1 MSFSPSIRVATF
13 LLASV
18 TFSAE
23 LRAAI
28 PTTSAVASGQSQ
40 SSVGLPPPENTWQ
53 GSLGLTSLSYA
64 NGVEGS
70 RRAQF
75 SVARFNGQFSR
86 VGNELE
92 MQADAHLGIGVDCGL
107 ACSSLEFTQLSIGS
121 SRRMGPVSFHLGRV
135 MVPWSTLDDDWALGV
150 FQPRF
155 IYDFLHPQRVGLA
168 GGFVRVQTRDFR
180 LTFFASPGFIPD
192 RGLPVNVENGRIG
205 SIDPFFHSPIQEVI
219 YEGRSTPIAYRLVR
233 GSLSEMLMRPAIG
246 VTSQVGG
253 EQGWAASASYAY
265 KPVNQVL
272 LAYNNLYNLSFEVAD
287 ADIFPRIVMHH
298 VASADLRYSANGATG
313 SLSVIREVPIMDR
326 VPSEWTAQ
334 QTAPA
339 WLISPQVS
347 WRGGKTFQASASYL
361 RVEGGNAPDL
371 RASTGP
377 KLMEGASVF
386 DPRYPFTSAVKLSAG
401 DQLWRSGQKS
411 LTWRSQFIMDLK
423 HAAQAYLHS
432 VAYQPNASWQ
442 ARLGTDILVSS
453 SEGTDFIS
461 RNRANDRFF
470 GAVSYVF

>member
-1 MSFSPSIRVATF
+1 MSFSPFIRVAT
-13 LLASV
+13 LTLASV
-18 TFSAE
+18 AFSAE
-23 LRAAI
+23 LLAAT
-28 PTTSAVASGQSQ
+28 PATSAVAGAQSQ
-40 SSVGLPPPENTWQ
+40 SSMVLPPADTQWQ

-64 NGVEGS
+64 NGVEGMQ
-70 RRAQF
+70 RAQF
-75 SVARFNGQFSR
+75 SVARFTGQFSR
-86 VGNELE
+86 IGNELE
-92 MQADAHLGIGVDCGL
+92 MQADLRLGIGVDCGS
-107 ACSSLEFTQLSIGS
+107 ACSSIESSQLSIGS
-121 SRRMGPVSFHLGRV
+121 SRRLGPVSFHLGRV
-135 MVPWSTLDDDWALGV
+135 MVPWSTLDDEWALGV

-168 GGFVRVQTRDFR
+168 GGFVRVQARDFR

-205 SIDPFFHSPIQEVI
+205 SIDPFFHAPIQEVI
-219 YEGRSTPIAYRLVR
+219 YEGRTTPIAYRLVR
-233 GSLSEMLMRPAIG
+233 GSLSEMLMRPAMG

-253 EQGWAASASYAY
+253 EQGWGASASYAY

-298 VASADLRYSANGATG
+298 VASADLRYSANGATA

-326 VPSEWTAQ
+326 VPVEWTAQ
-334 QTAPA
+334 QLSPA

-347 WRGGKTFQASASYL
+347 WRGEKTFQASASYL
-361 RVEGGNAPDL
+361 RIEGGNAPDL
-371 RASTGP
+371 RASNGP
-377 KLMEGASVF
+377 KVTEGASVF
-386 DPRYPFTSAVKLSAG
+386 NPRYPFTNAVRLSAG
-401 DQLWRSGQKS
+401 DLLWRSGQKS
-411 LTWRSQFIMDLK
+411 LTWRSQIIMDLE

-442 ARLGTDILVSS
+442 ARLATDILVSS
-453 SEGTDFIS
+453 NAGTDFIS